1 MAEIK
6 VEMSIYKQ
14 READSKSYGFST
26 PSFFDAA
33 PQTYVKSQS
42 VIKRICVWQS
52 AHTTQSYDA
61 VETSAHTPHGVP
73 EGGFSQ

>member
-6 VEMSIYKQ
+6 AEMSIYKQ

-26 PSFFDAA
+26 PSFSV
-33 PQTYVKSQS
+33 PRQTYVKPQS

-52 AHTTQSYDA
+52 AHTTQRDDA
-61 VETSAHTPHGVP
+61 IETSAHTQHGVP

>member
-6 VEMSIYKQ
+6 AEMSIYKQ
-14 READSKSYGFST
+14 READSKIYSFST
-26 PSFFDAA
+26 PSFSV
-33 PQTYVKSQS
+33 PRQTYVKPRS
-42 VIKRICVWQS
+42 VIRRICVWQS